1 MTEHYYSKNPSS
13 EMKIKKIK
21 AILRGNE
28 LEFYTASGTFS
39 LNSVDKGSEILI
51 NYCDIDETG
60 KEKYNKNIGKRIL
73 DLGCGYGPA
82 GIAIAKTFPEC
93 EVVMTDI
100 NERAVKMAG
109 KNSRL
114 NGIENT
120 KIVSGNMYESVDG
133 EFDVILL
140 NPPQSAGRK
149 LCFEMIEKS
158 VDFLNKGGSL
168 QIIARK
174 NKGGEVLGKK
184 MEEIFGNLDVLA
196 KKSGYWLYI
205 SKKLN

>member
-39 LNSVDKGSEILI
+39 LSSVDKGSEILI

-73 DLGCGYGPA
+73 DLGCGYGPV
-82 GIAIAKTFPEC
+82 GIAIAKAFPEC

-100 NERAVKMAG
+100 NERAVKMTK

-133 EFDVILL
+133 EFDIILL

-158 VDFLNKGGSL
+158 ADFLNKEGSL

>member
-21 AILRGNE
+21 AVLRGNK
-28 LEFYTASGTFS
+28 LGFYTASGTFS
-39 LNSVDKGSEILI
+39 LNSVDKGSEILV
-51 NYCDIDETG
+51 NYCEISEAG
-60 KEKYNKNIGKRIL
+60 KKEDKKKISKRIL
-73 DLGCGYGPA
+73 DLGCGYGPV
-82 GIAIAKTFPEC
+82 GIAIAKEFPEC
-93 EVVMTDI
+93 KVVMTDI
-100 NERAVKMAG
+100 NERAVKMAK
-109 KNSRL
+109 KNSVL
-114 NGIENT
+114 NNVENT